1 MCRTTFCHVS
11 TTSLLKSK
19 SRVPR
24 HVRVAESCP
33 FLSSLSFLWKM
44 TAQAF
49 SREQCQMVRLFK
61 CSICCATSPVLTNK
75 PNILSRDSFVMIG
88 AVSISDRSRG
98 QSLSILQDLRKSR
111 ASIINATERCS
122 RSRLFTAKASPNS
135 DLVNRR
141 VSICMDILMM
151 DGSMSL
157 RIASMVCSL
166 KSSKIVTDL
175 TCWGSLRSRT
185 CITVAM
191 IDTGIYLLCLSST
204 Y

>member
-49 SREQCQMVRLFK
+49 SREQCQM
-61 CSICCATSPVLTNK
+61 
-75 PNILSRDSFVMIG
+75 PNILSRDPFVMIG

>member
-1 MCRTTFCHVS
+1 MSVS
-11 TTSLLKSK
+11 VFPFVLVEDDCAGLLA
-19 SRVPR
+19 RAVPDD
-24 HVRVAESCP
+24 
-33 FLSSLSFLWKM
+33 
-44 TAQAF
+44 
-49 SREQCQMVRLFK
+49 
-61 CSICCATSPVLTNK
+61 
-75 PNILSRDSFVMIG
+75 ILSRDPFVMIG

-166 KSSKIVTDL
+166 KSSKIVTDSDVL
-175 TCWGSLRSRT
+175 GQFAKQNLHHCCNVRYGDIPTMSVVDLLRS
-185 CITVAM
+185 
-191 IDTGIYLLCLSST
+191 
-204 Y
+204 

>member
-1 MCRTTFCHVS
+1 
-11 TTSLLKSK
+11 
-19 SRVPR
+19 
-24 HVRVAESCP
+24 
-33 FLSSLSFLWKM
+33 
-44 TAQAF
+44 
-49 SREQCQMVRLFK
+49 
-61 CSICCATSPVLTNK
+61 
-75 PNILSRDSFVMIG
+75 MIG

-157 RIASMVCSL
+157 RIASMFAKQNLHHCCNVRYGDIPTMS
-166 KSSKIVTDL
+166 VVDL
-175 TCWGSLRSRT
+175 LRS
-185 CITVAM
+185 
-191 IDTGIYLLCLSST
+191 
-204 Y
+204 